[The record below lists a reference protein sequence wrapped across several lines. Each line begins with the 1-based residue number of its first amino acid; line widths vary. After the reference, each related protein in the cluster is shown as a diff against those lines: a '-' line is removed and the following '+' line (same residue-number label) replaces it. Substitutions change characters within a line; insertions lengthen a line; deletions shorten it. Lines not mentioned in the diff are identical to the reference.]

1 MIFVIMFMI
10 VEIKTDTMI
19 VCPPTCYGATV
30 GCAVFYLISNDP
42 RFLTFVQRA
51 SIQNKRLA
59 LNVRDATDHW
69 TNKQIPI
76 RSNLIQ
82 GHKIILFDPNSLPF
96 PNWLINSLHWSHHV
110 MHVNA
115 SGCIEA
121 VLLWFYKSHTIDQY
135 YTAWIRLTCELSY
148 CVMRF
153 SQEANIASYSGSGI
167 DFGNVLF

>member
-1 MIFVIMFMI
+1 MIIMIFVIMFMI

-51 SIQNKRLA
+51 SIPNKRLA
-59 LNVRDATDHW
+59 LIVRYATDHL
-69 TNKQIPI
+69 TNKQNHR

-96 PNWLINSLHWSHHV
+96 PNWLINCLHWSHHV
-110 MHVNA
+110 MHRHVNA

-121 VLLWFYKSHTIDQY
+121 VLLWFYKSHTINQY
-135 YTAWIRLTCELSY
+135 YTA
-148 CVMRF
+148 
-153 SQEANIASYSGSGI
+153 
-167 DFGNVLF
+167 